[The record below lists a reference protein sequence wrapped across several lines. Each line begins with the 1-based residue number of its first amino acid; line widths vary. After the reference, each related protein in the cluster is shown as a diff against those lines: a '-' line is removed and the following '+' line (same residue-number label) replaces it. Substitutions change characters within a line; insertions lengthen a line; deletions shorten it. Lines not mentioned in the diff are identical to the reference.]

1 MPLVYRVIMAPQP
14 LTLSPNYLAVVRG
27 IRELHRLTLEGRDD
41 SPEADAIRDATDGP
55 WAALSEPER
64 TRAGG
69 LSEDLY
75 SISDEPA
82 GEPQEMNPQA
92 QAGLVDAV
100 TARERG
106 EWDHAL
112 ELLRRWGK
120 HLLPELVSNLR
131 GTIWLQAGDP
141 ETAALFFEHSGT
153 IEAGIGDSQDDRS
166 SEFLYSAGPR
176 QTLPPKVET

>member
-1 MPLVYRVIMAPQP
+1 MAPQP
-14 LTLSPNYLAVVRG
+14 FNLSPNYHAVVRG
-27 IRELHRLTLEGRDD
+27 IRELHRLTIAGQDD

-55 WAALSEPER
+55 WAALSETER

-75 SISDEPA
+75 SISDELA
-82 GEPQEMNPQA
+82 GEPQEMNPQV
-92 QAGLVDAV
+92 QAGLADAV

-106 EWDHAL
+106 KWDRAL

-120 HLLPELVSNLR
+120 HLPPELVSNLR

-141 ETAALFFEHSGT
+141 ETAALFSEHSGT
-153 IEAGIGDSQDDRS
+153 LKAGVGNSQHDQS
-166 SEFLYSAGPR
+166 SESLYSTGPR